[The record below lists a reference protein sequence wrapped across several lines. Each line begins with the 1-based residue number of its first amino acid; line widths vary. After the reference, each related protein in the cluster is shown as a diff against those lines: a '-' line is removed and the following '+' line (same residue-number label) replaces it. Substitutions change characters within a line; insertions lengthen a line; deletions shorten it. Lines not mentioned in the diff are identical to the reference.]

1 MLYVFKTCCYIT
13 GPRALKMF
21 GSKQNSELVTYI
33 LSRKLYDYLINTRT
47 TVQVKN
53 GEGII
58 EAHMPHLTIVD
69 RCDLSMKSYPAYL
82 KGTVRRSTYLKTGG
96 DFRYLQSYTHIFYST
111 LNLKCLSLKC
121 LSLKL

>member
-1 MLYVFKTCCYIT
+1 
-13 GPRALKMF
+13 MF

-96 DFRYLQSYTHIFYST
+96 DFRYLHIFLQYFEFEMFKFET
-111 LNLKCLSLKC
+111 LMK
-121 LSLKL
+121 KLQFTKVLFFETL

>member
-1 MLYVFKTCCYIT
+1 MLYVFKNMLLLLT

-111 LNLKCLSLKC
+111 LNLKCLSLK
-121 LSLKL
+121 L